1 MFLEMALNMTSKLHF
16 GFYRDGPKLD
26 LKMRKLVAGKLHFDV
41 FRDGL
46 KYDPK
51 MRNEPAM
58 AKRYYL
64 YGHTST

>member
-1 MFLEMALNMTSKLHF
+1 MALNMAPKLHF
-16 GFYRDGPKLD
+16 GFYRDD
-26 LKMRKLVAGKLHFDV
+26 LKYDPKMQKLVAGKLHFDV

-58 AKRYYL
+58 LKQHYFL
-64 YGHTST
+64 YTERIYA